1 MSMRK
6 VLCGPEGIMLSHVMK
21 LYDKQ
26 SLLNYARDLQIRRV
40 SGLKKDEL
48 AEKIANELLAPSVM
62 KRRIA
67 IFSPEERDLF
77 ERAMECPFVP
87 TEEELDNAYALG
99 EKDYAF
105 MNKKDE
111 LNVPV
116 DVAEAYKKLNTSEF
130 RQYAKKMSWLAQC
143 LYFGEN
149 FYGVFDKNVLLKMYN
164 ARKGYHISYE
174 ELEHMCNEFPED
186 LTESHLEE
194 GQRFIVAEYL
204 AYDDRYK
211 KLLDVQAGKDFYIP
225 TAEEVLD
232 YNKNLY
238 LSMEPGYQK
247 LREFFQKEIGL
258 SYRDADDEAAEV
270 WAKIQYD
277 VDFQDMF
284 QYFLDLYGE
293 ELTERRLDKLVNLLQ
308 NASNHTRLQI
318 HRGHTPNE
326 IMQSD
331 IRKGHFAKPPVIVP
345 GSTNA
350 ANMLE
355 DMSVE
360 LAAMGVQ
367 VDFAGNADIVSEG
380 KTQKKI
386 YPNDP
391 CPCGSGR
398 KYKKCCGRA

>member
-1 MSMRK
+1 MRK
-6 VLCGPEGIMLSHVMK
+6 VLYGPEGIMLSHIMK

-26 SLLNYARDLQIRRV
+26 SLLNYASDLQIRRV

-67 IFSPEERDLF
+67 TFSPEERTLF
-77 ERAMECPFVP
+77 ERAIECPFVP
-87 TEEELDNAYALG
+87 TEDELDNAYALR

-149 FYGVFDKNVLLKMYN
+149 FYGVFDKDVLLEMYN

-174 ELEHMCNEFPED
+174 ELEHMCNEFPKD

-211 KLLDVQAGKDFYIP
+211 ELLDVQAGKDFYIP

-238 LSMEPGYQK
+238 LSMEPAYQK
-247 LREFFQKEIGL
+247 LKEFFQKEIGL

-293 ELTERRLDKLVNLLQ
+293 ELTERRLDRLVNLLQ
-308 NASNHTRLQI
+308 NANNHTRLQI

-331 IRKGHFAKPPVIVP
+331 IRRGHFAKPPVIVP

-350 ANMLE
+350 ANMLK
-355 DMSVE
+355 DVSAE

-367 VDFAGNADIVSEG
+367 VDFAGNADIVSDG
-380 KTQKKI
+380 KTQKKV

-391 CPCGSGR
+391 CPCGSGK

>member
-6 VLCGPEGIMLSHVMK
+6 VLYGPEGIMLSHIMK

-26 SLLNYARDLQIRRV
+26 SLLNYANDLQIRRV

-67 IFSPEERDLF
+67 TFSPEERTFF
-77 ERAMECPFVP
+77 ERAMESPFVP
-87 TEEELDNAYALG
+87 AEEKLDIAYSLR

-116 DVAEAYKKLNTSEF
+116 DVAEAYKKLDTPEF

-149 FYGVFDKNVLLKMYN
+149 FYGVFDKDVLLEMYN

-174 ELEHMCNEFPED
+174 ELEQMCNEFPDD
-186 LTESHLEE
+186 LTECRMEE
-194 GQRFIVAEYL
+194 GQKFIVVRYL
-204 AYDDRYK
+204 AYDGRYEE
-211 KLLDVQAGKDFYIP
+211 LLDMQAGKDFYIP

-238 LSMEPGYQK
+238 LSKDPAYQK
-247 LREFFQKEIGL
+247 LREFFEKEIGL

-270 WAKIQYD
+270 WEKVQYD
-277 VDFQDMF
+277 VDIQDMF
-284 QYFLDLYGE
+284 QYMLDLFGE
-293 ELTERRLDKLVNLLQ
+293 ELTERRLEMLVKLLQ
-308 NASNHTRLQI
+308 DANNQTRLQI

-331 IRKGHFAKPPVIVP
+331 IKRGYFTQPPVIVP
-345 GSTNA
+345 GSSNA
-350 ANMLE
+350 SDMLKNA
-355 DMSVE
+355 SAE
-360 LAAMGVQ
+360 LKAMGVK
-367 VDFAGNADIVSEG
+367 VDLDGNAAVVVDG
-380 KTQKKI
+380 KTQKKV

-391 CPCGSGR
+391 CPCGSGK
-398 KYKKCCGRA
+398 KYKKCCGR

>member
-1 MSMRK
+1 MRK
-6 VLCGPEGIMLSHVMK
+6 VHYGPEGIMLSHIMK

-26 SLLNYARDLQIRRV
+26 SLLNYASDLQIRRV

-67 IFSPEERDLF
+67 TFLPEERTLF
-77 ERAMECPFVP
+77 ERAIECSFVP
-87 TEEELDNAYALG
+87 SEDELDNAYSLR

-116 DVAEAYKKLNTSEF
+116 DVAEAYKKLNTPEF

-149 FYGVFDKNVLLKMYN
+149 FYGVFDKDVLLEMYN
-164 ARKGYHISYE
+164 TRKGYRLSYE
-174 ELEHMCNEFPED
+174 ELERMCNEFPQD
-186 LTESHLEE
+186 LTECRLEE
-194 GQRFIVAEYL
+194 GQKFIIARYL
-204 AYDDRYK
+204 AYDGKYEE
-211 KLLDVQAGKDFYIP
+211 LLDIQMGKDFYIP
-225 TAEEVLD
+225 AAEEVLD
-232 YNKNLY
+232 YNRNLY
-238 LSMEPGYQK
+238 LSTEPAYQK
-247 LREFFQKEIGL
+247 LRDFLQKEIGL
-258 SYRDADDEAAEV
+258 SYRDADDEVAEV
-270 WAKIQYD
+270 WEKIQYD
-277 VDFQDMF
+277 VGFEDMF

-293 ELTERRLDKLVNLLQ
+293 ELTERRLDRLVNLLQ
-308 NASNHTRLQI
+308 NANNHTRLQI

-331 IRKGHFAKPPVIVP
+331 IRNGYFSQPPVIVP

-350 ANMLE
+350 ANLLE
-355 DMSVE
+355 NASTE
-360 LAAMGVQ
+360 LIAMGIK
-367 VDFAGNADIVSEG
+367 VDFDSNADIVADG
-380 KTQKKI
+380 RTQKKI

-391 CPCGSGR
+391 CPCGSGK
-398 KYKKCCGRA
+398 KYKKCCGR

>member
-1 MSMRK
+1 
-6 VLCGPEGIMLSHVMK
+6 
-21 LYDKQ
+21 
-26 SLLNYARDLQIRRV
+26 
-40 SGLKKDEL
+40 
-48 AEKIANELLAPSVM
+48 M

-87 TEEELDNAYALG
+87 TEEELDNAYALR

-308 NASNHTRLQI
+308 NANNHTRLQI

-355 DMSVE
+355 DMSVG

-367 VDFAGNADIVSEG
+367 VDFGGNADIVSEG